1 MEVVAVEVVEVVAVV
16 VEVVAVVVDVVVEEA
31 VVGVV
36 VDVKVCIHPM
46 YKMKMNVQSTLVQSK
61 LFTQY
66 YENTKI
72 SSLNIKY
79 ERHFYVQ

>member
-1 MEVVAVEVVEVVAVV
+1 M
-16 VEVVAVVVDVVVEEA
+16 VEVVAVVVDVVVEAAVVVVDVVVVEA

-36 VDVKVCIHPM
+36 ADVKVCIHPM
-46 YKMKMNVQSTLVQSK
+46 YKMKMSVQSTLVQSK